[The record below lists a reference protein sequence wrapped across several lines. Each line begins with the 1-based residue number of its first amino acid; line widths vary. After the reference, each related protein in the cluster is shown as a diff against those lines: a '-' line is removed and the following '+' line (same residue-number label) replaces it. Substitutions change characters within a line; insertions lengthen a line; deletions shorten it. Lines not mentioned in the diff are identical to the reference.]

1 MPLASDA
8 KPEPRCRGRAARH
21 ALVIAGA
28 LALAGCAASSGP
40 APEPPPPAPP
50 AEPSAQVYR
59 RADAARLRLLEQE
72 VERLNADLR
81 SAEETLVAV
90 ESGLRGS
97 HTRTEAVSRIAEA
110 RIAVERAA
118 RGAPWKAA
126 AVSEA
131 TDKLA
136 EAERQLADDH
146 VGSALFFA
154 SRAERIAKTLGAE
167 ADRVGKTQGTRFVR
181 GGRVNLRRQP
191 TTDSPVVA
199 VLDGDLP
206 VFPEVDTGEWV
217 LVRTVSGD
225 VGWVHASLLHAR

>member
-8 KPEPRCRGRAARH
+8 KPEPRCRARAARH

-28 LALAGCAASSGP
+28 LALAGCAGSPGP
-40 APEPPPPAPP
+40 AAEPPPAPP
-50 AEPSAQVYR
+50 AEPSAEVYR

-90 ESGLRGS
+90 ESGLRGAQ
-97 HTRTEAVSRIAEA
+97 TRTEAVSRIAEA

-118 RGAPWKAA
+118 RHTPWQAS

-131 TDKLA
+131 NEKLA
-136 EAERQLADDH
+136 EAERQLADDR

-154 SRAERIAKTLGAE
+154 SRAERIAKTLVAE
-167 ADRVGKTQGTRFVR
+167 ADRVGRTQGTRFVR

-191 TTDSPVVA
+191 TTDSAVVT
-199 VLDGDLP
+199 VLAGDVP
-206 VFPEVDTGEWV
+206 VFPEGDAGEWV
-217 LVRTVSGD
+217 LVRTVAGD
-225 VGWVHASLLHAR
+225 VGWVHASLLRAP